1 MNFPLTYMSI
11 SAYIIG
17 ESPIPLWG
25 LSSHTRLTRVLN
37 RAGITDIVENLDTLP
52 STTKN
57 VLLVRATYLYD
68 ERVLKSLI
76 KEHNILL
83 RVPSQGQQI
92 AVAAIVSSTLAQ
104 QVCNVLSGDHPFE
117 NALNIQTIELDSL
130 TSGYQEELKKYDPPF
145 VLPIH
150 GSNQKPLED
159 HLFAGSYKGV
169 TDLVTKWA
177 WPCPAKVATR
187 WCARLGIR
195 PNHLTSLSVLLTI
208 TAGLLFMDG
217 SFWWGLLLG
226 WFMTFLDTVDGKL
239 ARVTLTSSRIGHVL
253 DKGLDIIHPPLWYIA
268 WGMGLSSLDPS
279 LTNLSLNSILWI
291 IVGGYIVGR
300 ICEGIFEVSLGKFG
314 IFCWR
319 PIDSYHRLVTARRN
333 PNLLLLTGSLLFSRP
348 DIGLLAVAMWTVIS
362 STFLIIRLAMAMGSR
377 INSGPLKP
385 WFFDL
390 EKLSTTEPLA
400 VRIFTR
406 KPIHSE

>member
-1 MNFPLTYMSI
+1 MSI
-11 SAYIIG
+11 FAYIIG
-17 ESPIPLWG
+17 TSSFSLWG
-25 LSSHTRLTRVLN
+25 LSSHTRLTRILSRIGV
-37 RAGITDIVENLDTLP
+37 TDVVENLEALP
-52 STTKN
+52 PTTT

-83 RVPSQGQQI
+83 RVPSQGHQV
-92 AVAAIVSSTLAQ
+92 AVAAIVSSALAP
-104 QVCNVLSGDHPFE
+104 QVCDLLANDH
-117 NALNIQTIELDSL
+117 LIDDSLHIQTIELDSL
-130 TSGYQEELKKYDPPF
+130 TSGYQEELKKYDPPY

-150 GSNQKPLED
+150 ESNQQQLED

-177 WPCPAKVATR
+177 WPRPAKGTTR
-187 WCARLGIR
+187 WCSKLGIV

-208 TAGLLFMDG
+208 GAGWLFIEG
-217 SFWWGLLLG
+217 LFWWGLLLG

-239 ARVTLTSSRIGHVL
+239 ARVTLTSSRIGHIL
-253 DKGLDIIHPPLWYIA
+253 DHGLDIIHPPLWYIA
-268 WGMGLSSLDPS
+268 WGLGLHSLDQS
-279 LTNLSLNSILWI
+279 LTHLSLNAILWVT
-291 IVGGYIVGR
+291 VGGYIVGR

-319 PIDSYHRLVTARRN
+319 PIDSYHRLITARRN
-333 PNLLLLTGSLLFSRP
+333 PNLILLTGSLLLSRP
-348 DIGLLAVAMWTVIS
+348 DMGLLAVAMWTVIS
-362 STFLIIRLAMAMGSR
+362 STILIIRLTMAIGSR

-385 WFFDL
+385 WFLDI
-390 EKLSTTEPLA
+390 KDISATEPLA